1 MEQPKSNISPKTIG
15 VIAAICCFVVLS
27 VSYFFLIGRGYIM
40 GDTADNKEIVLEDTD
55 YLTDEDYECL
65 EEEFAEDT
73 ILSTP
78 GDYPQASERLLT
90 EADVQLP
97 KAELRKMR
105 NEIFARYGYIFKSQD
120 LKEWFGS
127 KPWYS
132 GRYSDVN
139 HMLTDI
145 ERKNVEFIKKHE

>member
-1 MEQPKSNISPKTIG
+1 
-15 VIAAICCFVVLS
+15 
-27 VSYFFLIGRGYIM
+27 
-40 GDTADNKEIVLEDTD
+40 
-55 YLTDEDYECL
+55 
-65 EEEFAEDT
+65 
-73 ILSTP
+73 
-78 GDYPQASERLLT
+78 
-90 EADVQLP
+90 
-97 KAELRKMR
+97 MR

-127 KPWYS
+127 KPWYN